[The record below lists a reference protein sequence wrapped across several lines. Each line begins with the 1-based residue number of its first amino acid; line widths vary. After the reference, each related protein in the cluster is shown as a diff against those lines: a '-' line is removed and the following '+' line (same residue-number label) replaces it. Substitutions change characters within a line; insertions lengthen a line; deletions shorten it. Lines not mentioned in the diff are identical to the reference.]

1 MRYLSIYVGG
11 TAVLPKYALLP
22 VLRFLPSFTSRVY
35 PDLSRILYF
44 QNLPLSSTNQSGK
57 GGRWFVPAAP
67 AGRSVRGRAG
77 FAPGVHYDCFC
88 A

>member
-22 VLRFLPSFTSRVY
+22 VLRFLPSFTSRAC
-35 PDLSRILYF
+35 PDLSRIFYF
-44 QNLPLSSTNQSGK
+44 PNLPLSSTNKSGQ
-57 GGRWFVPAAP
+57 GGRWFVSATP
-67 AGRSVRGRAG
+67 GRTVCPGRAG
-77 FAPGVHYDCFC
+77 FASGVHYDCFC